1 MTIPFAKYHALG
13 NTYIILPES
22 PADFSPAIIQ
32 RICDVHFG
40 IGSDGILLP
49 VPPPEPAPSGL
60 PAFGL
65 RIFNP
70 DGSEAEK
77 SGNGL
82 RIFSRW
88 LFDEGQVTTT
98 APFAVWTAGGW
109 VQGNIAPGG
118 SPITVEMGGF
128 SFDSSCIPMLGVK
141 RLVIDEPLQVGGEI
155 LRICTVSLGNPHC
168 VVLDA
173 PPGEA
178 AARRLGPMIETHPA
192 FPQRINVQFL
202 QVLDPRNIQ
211 IHIWERGAGYTLA
224 SGSSSCAAAAAAHR
238 LGLTEA
244 AVTVHCPG
252 GDLFVSIHPDDSVT
266 LTGAV
271 TPIAQGTIRL

>member
-1 MTIPFAKYHALG
+1 LNTGFSKYHALG
-13 NTYIILPES
+13 NTYIVLPGLPEVP
-22 PADFSPAIIQ
+22 PAALIQ
-32 RICDVHFG
+32 QICDVHYG

-49 VPPPEPAPSGL
+49 VPPPEPAPGGL

-88 LFDEGQVTTT
+88 LYDQGQVQE
-98 APFAVWTAGGW
+98 ASFAVWTAGGW
-109 VQGNIAPGG
+109 VQARVAPGG

-128 SFDSSCIPMLGVK
+128 SFDSARIPMLGAP
-141 RLVIDEPLQVGGEI
+141 RLVIDEALPVGDET
-155 LRICTVSLGNPHC
+155 LRICAVSLGNPHC

-173 PPGEA
+173 PTDEA
-178 AARRLGPMIETHPA
+178 SARRLGPLIENHPA
-192 FPQRINVQFL
+192 FPRRINVQFL
-202 QVLDPRNIQ
+202 HVLDRQNLA

-238 LGLTEA
+238 LGLADA

-252 GDLFVSIHPDDSVT
+252 GALSVHIHPDDTLT
-266 LTGAV
+266 LTGPV
-271 TPIAQGTIRL
+271 TPIAQGTIIY